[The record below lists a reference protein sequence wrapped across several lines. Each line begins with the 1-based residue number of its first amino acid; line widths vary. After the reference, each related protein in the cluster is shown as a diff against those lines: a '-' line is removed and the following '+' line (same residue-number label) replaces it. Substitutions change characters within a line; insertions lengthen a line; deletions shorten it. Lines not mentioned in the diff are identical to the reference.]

1 MHAGFSVLL
10 LLLLLGVG
18 VPVAWSFAGTLLM
31 LTLVYDVNLNT
42 LMLQGFR
49 SLNSLVLL
57 ALPLFIMAGYLMQA
71 GGIAHRLVGFAEMLV
86 KNRRGGMGASMVL
99 ASGVFG
105 AISGTAS
112 AAVASIG
119 TILVDPME
127 QRGYPREYS
136 AALLGISSLLGILIP
151 PSITMILFAVVTQ
164 QSVVACFAA
173 TIGPGLLLMIGLT
186 SLQLCGGRTLVQGT
200 ACSRSG

>member
-10 LLLLLGVG
+10 LLFLLGVG

-86 KNRRGGMGASMVL
+86 KNRRGAQWNNTRDTAIAILNISPTSQTPSSPRNLNGDLLVGVGATAADLGAHQPTPQPVNFGGSPWPTWSSSPCSGA
-99 ASGVFG
+99 ASPRRCRRCSS
-105 AISGTAS
+105 ATA
-112 AAVASIG
+112 ASR
-119 TILVDPME
+119 TP
-127 QRGYPREYS
+127 PRP
-136 AALLGISSLLGILIP
+136 SS
-151 PSITMILFAVVTQ
+151 
-164 QSVVACFAA
+164 
-173 TIGPGLLLMIGLT
+173 
-186 SLQLCGGRTLVQGT
+186 
-200 ACSRSG
+200 

>member
-10 LLLLLGVG
+10 LLFLLGVG

-71 GGIAHRLVGFAEMLV
+71 GGIAHRLVGC
-86 KNRRGGMGASMVL
+86 
-99 ASGVFG
+99 
-105 AISGTAS
+105 
-112 AAVASIG
+112 
-119 TILVDPME
+119 
-127 QRGYPREYS
+127 Q
-136 AALLGISSLLGILIP
+136 
-151 PSITMILFAVVTQ
+151 
-164 QSVVACFAA
+164 
-173 TIGPGLLLMIGLT
+173 
-186 SLQLCGGRTLVQGT
+186 
-200 ACSRSG
+200 